1 MKERLKKGDLV
12 LIRTEPEKFGIV
24 VDILMR
30 SPTNADWDAV
40 LVMSE
45 GSVESFSPRRL
56 QLKEK

>member
-12 LIRTEPEKFGIV
+12 VIRTEPEKIGIV
-24 VDILMR
+24 VDILLR
-30 SPTNADWDAV
+30 SPSNPEWDSV

-56 QLKEK
+56 HLKEK